1 MRDHRERD
9 DYRLAEAHRRFG
21 GMDLPAAL
29 AGLLAAVG
37 LTVLLAGIASAAGSY
52 GYQRG
57 TDTTNLSIGGLAAGL
72 AVLLVSFLIGGW
84 VAGRMARYD
93 GVRNGVMTAVLFVLL
108 AGGLSAL
115 GAWAGDKYN
124 FFARVNLPDWF
135 THIDRG
141 SAIAGAAI
149 GVVVM
154 LLAGALG
161 GAWGGRYHRRADA
174 VIAADGY
181 DGDRSEND
189 RYTSRY
195 DNVDDNRRDDVG
207 RDEIVRSDDA
217 DAQLTSSESTRRRS
231 RR

>member
-1 MRDHRERD
+1 MRDRREHDHDRI
-9 DYRLAEAHRRFG
+9 AEAHNRFG

-37 LTVLLAGIASAAGSY
+37 LAVLLSGIASAAGSY

-57 TDTTNLSIGGLAAGL
+57 TDTTDLSIGGLAAGL
-72 AVLLVSFLIGGW
+72 GVLLVSFLIGGW

-93 GVRNGVMTAVLFVLL
+93 GVRNGLMTAVLFMLL
-108 AGGLSAL
+108 AGGLAAL
-115 GAWAGDKYN
+115 GAWAGDKYD
-124 FFARVNLPDWF
+124 FFARVNLPSWF
-135 THIDRG
+135 TDIDRG
-141 SAIAGAAI
+141 SAIGGAAL
-149 GVVVM
+149 GLVVM

-174 VIAADGY
+174 VIAADRS
-181 DGDRSEND
+181 DRDDD
-189 RYTSRY
+189 R
-195 DNVDDNRRDDVG
+195 DHDNRVGDNRIDDDRIDDD

-217 DAQLTSSESTRRRS
+217 DSRLTRSTPTRRRA